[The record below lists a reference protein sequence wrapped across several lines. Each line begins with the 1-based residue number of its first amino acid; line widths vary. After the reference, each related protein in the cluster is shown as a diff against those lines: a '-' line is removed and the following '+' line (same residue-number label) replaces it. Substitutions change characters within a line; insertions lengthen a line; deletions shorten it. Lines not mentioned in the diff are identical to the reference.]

1 MTVNIDNNFIAMWYF
16 QPEEKMDFMGGL
28 SAKGEPSP
36 QPVYPTRKDQKMEM
50 EFVYR
55 FRYYKDEI
63 VDSFL
68 SKDEKHWYSV
78 VISDNTPDEAISKLR
93 SLINALAKGFE
104 KKVTELVIDEEG
116 VMGMM
121 KRMQKLPFM
130 HVQEVKA
137 GES

>member
-1 MTVNIDNNFIAMWYF
+1 MTVNINNNFIAIWYF

-28 SAKGEPSP
+28 SVKGELSP
-36 QPVYPTRKDQKMEM
+36 QPVYPDKKDRKMEL

-78 VISDNTPDEAISKLR
+78 VISDHTPEEAISKLR
-93 SLINALAKGFE
+93 SIAKGFGKE
-104 KKVTELVIDEEG
+104 VTELVIDKEG
-116 VMGMM
+116 VMGM
-121 KRMQKLPFM
+121 
-130 HVQEVKA
+130 
-137 GES
+137 

>member
-28 SAKGEPSP
+28 SGKGELSP
-36 QPVYPTRKDQKMEM
+36 QPIYPTQKDQKIEM

-55 FRYYKDEI
+55 FRYYKNEI

-78 VISDNTPDEAISKLR
+78 VISDHTPEEAISKIR
-93 SLINALAKGFE
+93 SLVNTLSKVVE
-104 KKVTELVIDEEG
+104 KEVTELVIDEEG

-121 KRMQKLPFM
+121 KRMRKLPFM